1 MNAPLQCAEEGLG
14 ARLARGAERGRWP
27 RFDDPALVHEHDAVG
42 DVHREVHLVGDDE
55 HRHAG
60 GGERSHHVEDPG
72 DELGVERRRR
82 LVEQHQL
89 GVERQRPG
97 DRDAL
102 LLTAGQARRVLVGLV
117 GEPDVGQLRP
127 RPRVGRRPAQ
137 PSRATQPERDVL
149 DGGEV
154 REHVEVLE
162 HHADLGAQADQPSA
176 LGASEPRQPAMLLRR
191 AVLAAVEDDR
201 SGRRRG
207 DEVDAAQQR
216 ALARAA
222 RSDDA
227 HDLATLD
234 VEVDAVE
241 HLDRAER
248 LGDRA
253 ESEERIGH
261 HRPMVV
267 CEQSLVRL
275 GV

>member
-1 MNAPLQCAEEGLG
+1 MRSWLSRG
-14 ARLARGAERGRWP
+14 ARKA
-27 RFDDPALVHEHDAVG
+27 
-42 DVHREVHLVGDDE
+42 
-55 HRHAG
+55 AG
-60 GGERSHHVEDPG
+60 GPDSTIRPSSMNTMRSATSIAKCISWVTTSIVMPAAASDRITSRIPATSSGSSEDVASSNSIS
-72 DELGVERRRR
+72 LGI
-82 LVEQHQL
+82 
-89 GVERQRPG
+89 ERQRPSDG
-97 DRDAL
+97 DAL
-102 LLTAGQARRVLVGLV
+102 LLTARQARRVLVGLV
-117 GEPDVGQLRP
+117 GESDIGQP
-127 RPRVGRRPAQ
+127 GTSPRVGRRPAQ
-137 PSRATQPERDVL
+137 PSRAPQAERHVL
-149 DGGEV
+149 DRGQV

-162 HHADLGAQADQPSA
+162 HHADVGTQADQPLALSA
-176 LGASEPRQPAMLLRR
+176 PEPRQPAMLLRR
-191 AVLAAVEDDR
+191 VVLVAVEDDR
-201 SGRRRG
+201 SRRRRG
-207 DEVDAAQQR
+207 DEIDAAQQR

-227 HDLATLD
+227 HDLAPLD